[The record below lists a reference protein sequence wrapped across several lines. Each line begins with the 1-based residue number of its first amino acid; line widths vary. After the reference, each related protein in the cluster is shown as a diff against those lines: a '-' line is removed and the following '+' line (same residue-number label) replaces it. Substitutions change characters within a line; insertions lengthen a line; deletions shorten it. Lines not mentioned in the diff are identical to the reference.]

1 MSVTFST
8 EKIFPECAHQTSVN
22 VKREFLA
29 GIYVN
34 FNLLRL
40 TGTYC
45 KFKRQLSTRRLDRRL
60 NQLSP
65 TYLIWVD
72 P

>member
-29 GIYVN
+29 EIYVN

-45 KFKRQLSTRRLDRRL
+45 EFKR
-60 NQLSP
+60 P
-65 TYLIWVD
+65 TFH
-72 P
+72 